1 MEYTDRFI
9 PLRLPNAGKP
19 LRALSHV
26 TSSNRQKLLTPNS
39 QVINFYNHYEP
50 YYEFTNFYFQPIKI
64 DDHTWPTTEHYFQA
78 QKFVGT
84 PYYHHIRKLPHP
96 RDAFQVSREHAAS
109 RWVRGDWAVVKNDVM
124 LKALREKFTQHDYL
138 KKKLLETKDKVL
150 VEHTVRDS
158 YWGDGGDGKGL
169 NMLGKLLMQVRDEI
183 RCSDKHKENTTIRS
197 AHLRRSS
204 SLSNGLNCLKDL
216 TTTRNG
222 LDSQRSY
229 CGDEVFKVRD
239 EIRCSDKHKEN
250 TTTRSAHLRRSSS
263 FSNGLNCLKGSTTT
277 RNGLDSQRSYCGD
290 EVFKVRDEIR
300 CSDKHKENTT
310 TKSASLRRSSSFSNG
325 LNCLKSSTTTRND
338 LDSHRSYCDEVLSA
352 KKNRRKDTFDQVSH
366 IGTPLTNRKVFNMQP
381 ERQERKRS
389 SSSTDIGQKFGTRSK
404 TVTSITNDSERRF
417 RPSLEIEGRLGTS
430 GSDLE
435 SRSRPGR
442 ANQSSVPYN
451 IISGQ

>member
-1 MEYTDRFI
+1 MPYYTPGFRRMEYTDRFI

-96 RDAFQVSREHAAS
+96 RDAFQVSREHATS

-216 TTTRNG
+216 
-222 LDSQRSY
+222 
-229 CGDEVFKVRD
+229 
-239 EIRCSDKHKEN
+239 
-250 TTTRSAHLRRSSS
+250 
-263 FSNGLNCLKGSTTT
+263 TTT

-417 RPSLEIEGRLGTS
+417 RPSLEIEGRLGTG

>member
-1 MEYTDRFI
+1 MIILIGMPSYTLGFRRMEYTDRFI
-9 PLRLPNAGKP
+9 PSRLPNAGKP
-19 LRALSHV
+19 LRAFSHV

-39 QVINFYNHYEP
+39 HVINFYNHYEP

-109 RWVRGDWAVVKNDVM
+109 TWVRGDWAVVKNDVM

-183 RCSDKHKENTTIRS
+183 RCSDKHKENTT
-197 AHLRRSS
+197 
-204 SLSNGLNCLKDL
+204 
-216 TTTRNG
+216 
-222 LDSQRSY
+222 
-229 CGDEVFKVRD
+229 
-239 EIRCSDKHKEN
+239 
-250 TTTRSAHLRRSSS
+250 TRSAYLRRSSS

-277 RNGLDSQRSYCGD
+277 RNGLDS
-290 EVFKVRDEIR
+290 
-300 CSDKHKENTT
+300 
-310 TKSASLRRSSSFSNG
+310 
-325 LNCLKSSTTTRND
+325 
-338 LDSHRSYCDEVLSA
+338 HRSYCDEVLSV
-352 KKNRRKDTFDQVSH
+352 KENRRKNTYDQVSH
-366 IGTPLTNRKVFNMQP
+366 IGTPLTNRKVFKVQP

-389 SSSTDIGQKFGTRSK
+389 SSSTYIGQNFGTWSK
-404 TVTSITNDSERRF
+404 TSTSITNDLERKCRAS
-417 RPSLEIEGRLGTS
+417 RYSLGIGGDLEGRLGTG

-442 ANQSSVPYN
+442 ANQSSVTYN